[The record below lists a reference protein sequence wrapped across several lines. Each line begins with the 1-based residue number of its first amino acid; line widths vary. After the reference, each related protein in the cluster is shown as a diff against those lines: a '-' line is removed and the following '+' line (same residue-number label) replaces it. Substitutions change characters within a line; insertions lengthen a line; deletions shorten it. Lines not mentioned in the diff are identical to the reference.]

1 MSSSMPSMTGRNV
14 VSFPVK
20 AEINNR
26 NPETRRRGANDFR
39 PLPCIPKLGRMVKKK
54 KKNLTGLKFDHASCI
69 GTLSIFRN
77 DLLKILLRV

>member
-26 NPETRRRGANDFR
+26 NPETRKRGGAE
-39 PLPCIPKLGRMVKKK
+39 
-54 KKNLTGLKFDHASCI
+54 TW
-69 GTLSIFRN
+69 
-77 DLLKILLRV
+77 